1 MALNIFVPFSKKKS
15 MNLYIKPAFIGLILI
30 ITSAC
35 RKNNTFDSE
44 INKIYKHALNN
55 HRTLRDSTAYFLSA
69 CLKYDTLQISDLSK
83 ARILHIK
90 GLDYETKLKYDS
102 AGITFSNA
110 ASLLDNHSLK
120 ATLLLRS
127 AVDALKMQD
136 YEKYNHIMA
145 AAEKLANKLNEP
157 IHHAAFQANKGEYYI
172 EIDNYEKA
180 IPFFTKADSIL
191 KANNVLRGRDHYQ
204 YRVGLAYRRLSKF
217 PLAFEHVNK
226 SISLANQGNNTYS
239 LTISLLD
246 ISRMYRTAQRYE
258 EALNWEK
265 KHLDLAYEHKNMEQI
280 QRGLENMGIIYAE
293 KKDWETAETY
303 FKKSLEKAI
312 EINKPASVGD
322 ALSNTGNFYYRRGD
336 YKNAHR
342 YYIKSY
348 EYRKKHYNK
357 PVAILSSLFHLGDV
371 DLLNQ
376 NFISSEN
383 NLKRAV
389 FLADSTNQIGWAVT
403 ASKRLVELYKKTG
416 DYKNQTKALQQ
427 YVDFKDRW
435 NSEVQNT
442 NFNKLSLQYE
452 KKHNEAIIARQ
463 ADQLKINRLLLI
475 TISVSLILA
484 ISITVFIFIHKAA
497 RLKAFK
503 AIYRQ
508 QVLVNDQKRVIKS
521 LLKGVNTTKPINSEN
536 ELLSRLVELL
546 EKHEVYKNQD
556 ISLELVANKLAT
568 NITYVSK
575 LVNNEFNCNFNTLI
589 NRYRINYCKICIRN
603 NDAKV
608 PMKSIG
614 LNAGFKS
621 QSTFYATF
629 KEFIGMTPLQYAK
642 ISKMEIKRN
651 TNKHHA

>member
-1 MALNIFVPFSKKKS
+1 
-15 MNLYIKPAFIGLILI
+15 MNPYIKPVLIGLILVVA
-30 ITSAC
+30 SAC
-35 RKNNTFDSE
+35 RKDNIFDSE
-44 INKIYKHALNN
+44 IDQIYTQAVNN
-55 HRTLRDSTAYFLSA
+55 HRTLRDSTAYFLNA
-69 CLKYDTLQISDLSK
+69 CLAYDTLQLSDLSK

-110 ASLLDNHSLK
+110 ASLLNKHSLK

-136 YEKYNHIMA
+136 YEQYNHTMA
-145 AAEKLANKLNEP
+145 AAEKLVNVLNAP

-172 EIDNYEKA
+172 ETDNYEKA

-191 KANNVLRGRDHYQ
+191 EANNILRGRDHYQ
-204 YRVGLAYRRLSKF
+204 YRIGLAYRRLSKF
-217 PLAFEHVNK
+217 PLAFEHVNQ
-226 SISLANQGNNTYS
+226 SISLATQGNNIYS

-258 EALNWEK
+258 EALDWEK
-265 KHLDLAYEHKNMEQI
+265 KHLDLAAQHKNMEQI

-293 KKDWETAETY
+293 QKDWETAETY

-312 EINKPASVGD
+312 EINEPASVGD

-336 YKNAHR
+336 YENAHR
-342 YYIKSY
+342 YYLKSY

-357 PVAILSSLFHLGDV
+357 PLAILSSLFHLGDLALV
-371 DLLNQ
+371 NR
-376 NFISSEN
+376 NFKSSEAH
-383 NLKRAV
+383 LKRAV
-389 FLADSTNQIGWAVT
+389 FLADSANHIGWAVT
-403 ASKRLVELYKKTG
+403 ASKRLVDLYKKTS

-452 KKHNEAIIARQ
+452 KKHNEAIIAQQ

-475 TISVSLILA
+475 TISVSLILV
-484 ISITVFIFIHKAA
+484 ISITVFVFIHKTA
-497 RLKAFK
+497 RLKAFR

-508 QVLVNDQKRVIKS
+508 QVLVNDQKRVIKN
-521 LLKGVNTTKPINSEN
+521 LLKGANTTKPINSEN
-536 ELLSRLVELL
+536 ELLPHLIELL
-546 EKHEVYKNQD
+546 ENHEVYKNQD
-556 ISLELVANKLAT
+556 ISLEFVANKLAT
-568 NITYVSK
+568 NITYVSQ
-575 LVNNEFNCNFNTLI
+575 LVNHEFNCNFNTLI
-589 NRYRINYCKICIRN
+589 NRYRIDYCKLCLRN
-603 NDAKV
+603 NKEKV

-629 KEFIGMTPLQYAK
+629 KEFVGMTPLQYAK
-642 ISKMEIKRN
+642 ISKKEMEQN
-651 TNKHHA
+651 TIAQYA